1 MLTLGRDVT
10 TMACETLKS
19 KRGLNMPVDLTTIVT
34 SAAIGGV
41 VGSAISFFG
50 QILERKSRRKELL
63 LAKSVELAIDRAR
76 FVYQAAEKQ
85 DVEADISDPAINCAT
100 YFRWL
105 KYLLDKGELP
115 PDAIAK
121 RNKK

>member
-1 MLTLGRDVT
+1 
-10 TMACETLKS
+10 MA
-19 KRGLNMPVDLTTIVT
+19 VDFTTIIT

-41 VGSAISFFG
+41 VGSAITFVG

-63 LAKSVELAIDRAR
+63 LAKSVELAIERAR
-76 FVYQAAEKQ
+76 FVYKVAKDEDK
-85 DVEADISDPAINCAT
+85 EADISDPAVNCAT

-105 KYLLDKGELP
+105 VYLLDKGALP

-121 RNKK
+121 SNSK

>member
-1 MLTLGRDVT
+1 MVF
-10 TMACETLKS
+10 EHVKS
-19 KRGLNMPVDLTTIVT
+19 GRGLNMPIDLTTIVT

-41 VGSAISFFG
+41 VGSAITFFG

-76 FVYQAAEKQ
+76 FVNEVAKDENA
-85 DVEADISDPAINCAT
+85 EADIGDPAINCAT

-105 KYLLDKGELP
+105 NYLLEKGELP

-121 RNKK
+121 RNKR

>member
-1 MLTLGRDVT
+1 
-10 TMACETLKS
+10 
-19 KRGLNMPVDLTTIVT
+19 MPLDLATIVT

-41 VGSAISFFG
+41 AGSAITFVG

-76 FVYQAAEKQ
+76 FVYEAAEKQ
-85 DVEADISDPAINCAT
+85 NVEADIADPAINCAT

-105 KYLLDKGELP
+105 EHLLSKGKLP
-115 PDAIAK
+115 PDAGAK